1 MLAPREGGR
10 VSQKQAAA
18 NEVCVWV
25 VGGSQS
31 NTDVGIEKKKK
42 NDLFGNT
49 FGPI

>member
-1 MLAPREGGR
+1 MSAPREGGR

-18 NEVCVWV
+18 NKVCG
-25 VGGSQS
+25 GGSQS
-31 NTDVGIEKKKK
+31 NADVGIEKK